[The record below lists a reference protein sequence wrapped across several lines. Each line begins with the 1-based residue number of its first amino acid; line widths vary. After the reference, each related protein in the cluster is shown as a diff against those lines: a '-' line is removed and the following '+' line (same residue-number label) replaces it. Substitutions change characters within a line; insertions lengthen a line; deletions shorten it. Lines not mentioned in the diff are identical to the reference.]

1 MGNAHIHQTIHFI
14 VFPKQCKIMKK
25 GEYNSQEM
33 ESGILHH
40 PVTAVIFDMDNTLFD
55 LVSAKLQACREVTG
69 YIGRGSA
76 EDLFSYFLRRQG
88 GFEDPAN
95 IRDFLADHG
104 CFDPATYERCC
115 RIYRAEKI
123 ANLVTYPGVP
133 RTLSLLEEHG
143 YPMALVTD
151 AGSQDAMARLNHTGL
166 AGFFD
171 PVVTFELT
179 GSYKPSTLP
188 FLYALEKMAKG
199 SAETILVGDS
209 PRRDIAPG
217 KILGMKTVYARYGDH
232 FPKAGTTGG
241 ADHAIDDIR
250 DLAAIIGLP
259 GRSAGHSLVQ
269 GQG

>member
-1 MGNAHIHQTIHFI
+1 M
-14 VFPKQCKIMKK
+14 MKK

-40 PVTAVIFDMDNTLFD
+40 HVSAVIFDMDNTLFD
-55 LVSAKLQACREVTG
+55 LVSAKMQACREVTG

-95 IRDFLADHG
+95 IRDFLVAHG

-123 ANLVTYPGVP
+123 VNLVTYPGVAG
-133 RTLSLLEEHG
+133 TLSLLEDHG
-143 YPMALVTD
+143 YSMALVTD
-151 AGSQDAMARLNHTGL
+151 AGYQDAMARLNHTGL
-166 AGFFD
+166 TGFFD

-232 FPKAGTTGG
+232 FSKAGTTSG

-250 DLAAIIGLP
+250 DLAAIIGIP
-259 GRSAGHSLVQ
+259 GRSAEHSLVP
-269 GQG
+269 GEG